1 MKFLNILI
9 IIFISLTSS
18 IKADFNENFKNNNK
32 ENGKLILIRHAYAPG
47 NGDPENFKINDC
59 TSQRNLNQSGREQ
72 AKKIGITLK
81 KLKIN
86 LNNIYSSEWCRC
98 QDTAKIAFNKYE
110 NLNYLNSF
118 YSSKYS
124 KNKKKQIIELKNFI
138 KNWDQNKDLVL
149 ITHYVVILELL
160 GLATNSGDIVFFDKD
175 FNVLNLINT
184 LS

>member
-118 YSSKYS
+118 YSSKY
-124 KNKKKQIIELKNFI
+124 
-138 KNWDQNKDLVL
+138 
-149 ITHYVVILELL
+149 
-160 GLATNSGDIVFFDKD
+160 
-175 FNVLNLINT
+175 
-184 LS
+184 